1 MRIAFFIDQFPSL
14 SETFILNQIT
24 GLIDRGHEV
33 DIYCDR
39 AGNTEQIHPDVTKYQ
54 LLKRVYYTPV
64 PGNLVWRC
72 FKGFFLF
79 LFNFTQAP
87 ATILR
92 SLNFLK
98 YRSSHYGDLANFLSP
113 LYLIIP
119 LLNQQPYDIVQCH
132 YGRNGLKAILL
143 KDLGVIDGK
152 IVITFHG
159 YDISRYLQIHGEDI
173 YDYLFERADLLQPI
187 SKHWY
192 KKLISLG
199 CDPKKIGMEVHHMGI
214 DCDKFVPLQIQADNS
229 EKDSKEVAVIGIA
242 RLVEKKGLCYGVQ
255 AVAQLLSKHPHLELS
270 YQIIGDGILRK
281 ELEEQIKQLNVTK
294 QIKLLGWKKQQ
305 EVQFIISKADII
317 LAPSITSKEGDCEG
331 IPVSLME
338 AMAQGIPVISTY
350 HSGIPELVENGVT
363 GYLVKEKEVSELTD
377 KLEHLANNPS
387 LRQKM
392 GVAGRAKVL
401 EEYNIKLL
409 CDRLV
414 KTYQQLLS
422 K

>member
-39 AGNTEQIHPDVTKYQ
+39 PGNTEQIHPDVSKYK
-54 LLKRVYYTPV
+54 LLERVYYTPI
-64 PGNLVWRC
+64 PRNLVWRC
-72 FKGFFLF
+72 FKGIFLL
-79 LFNFTQAP
+79 LFNFARSP
-87 ATILR
+87 AIIVR

-98 YRSSHYGDLANFLSP
+98 YGSSCYGDLANFLSP

-132 YGRNGLKAILL
+132 YGRNGLKAVLL

-152 IVITFHG
+152 IVTTFHG
-159 YDISRYLQIHGEDI
+159 YDISRYLQIYGENV

-187 SKHWY
+187 SKYWY
-192 KKLISLG
+192 EKLISLG
-199 CDPKKIGMEVHHMGI
+199 CDPSKVRIEVHHMGI
-214 DCDKFVPLQIQADNS
+214 DCDKFIPLQAKP
-229 EKDSKEVAVIGIA
+229 KDLTEVVVIGIA
-242 RLVEKKGLCYGVQ
+242 RLVEKKGLSYGIQ
-255 AVAQLLSKHPHLELS
+255 AVAQLLSKHPQLQLS
-270 YQIIGDGILRK
+270 YHIIGDGILRK
-281 ELEEQIKQLNVTK
+281 ELEKQIQQSEVAEH
-294 QIKLLGWKKQQ
+294 IKLLGWKKQQ
-305 EVQFIISKADII
+305 EVQAIIGKADII

-363 GYLVKEKEVSELTD
+363 GYLVKEKEVSELTHR
-377 KLEHLANNPS
+377 LEHLASNPS
-387 LRQKM
+387 LRKEM
-392 GVAGRAKVL
+392 GLAGRGKVL
-401 EEYNIKLL
+401 EEYNINLL

-414 KTYQQLLS
+414 QTYEQLLS